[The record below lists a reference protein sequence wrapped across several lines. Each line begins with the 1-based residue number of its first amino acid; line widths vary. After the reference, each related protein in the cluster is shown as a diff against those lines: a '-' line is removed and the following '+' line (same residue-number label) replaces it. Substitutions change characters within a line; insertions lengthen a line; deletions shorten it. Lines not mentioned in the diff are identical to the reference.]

1 MKKSILIS
9 LLLAVALVSPL
20 FAKSKKSAAAAE
32 EETVQSDVPEMGVF
46 SDWKKVRS
54 RRIDKVFGSIRIRV
68 LPGRGTFNI
77 GAVNER
83 EKTISILSNMNEYT
97 STYFSLRCGKKIYKL
112 HDSADVKTKARLTDD
127 KVQIIYSVNGTAD
140 VLVEFIP
147 VESQYGEG
155 YDVLRIQTT
164 VTNTGKKAAEFALKN
179 VMDTVLGEADLYHFY
194 TADNVPIKSEASF
207 RTMANARYFNSK
219 NKAAWCQFLLDGAD
233 VTPTD
238 IVALGNYATVDS
250 STWEPDMSSY
260 RTFDT
265 VTSYNNSAVG
275 ILWPAKRLSKM
286 QTMQSVYYIAFAT
299 DGNIPF
305 GEEFINLK
313 TAKMKNSAAA
323 AGIIAG
329 TKKPIETSEVVTETQ
344 EQEEVSE
351 VISVS
356 KEPTKTVIDEEPSS
370 KNLPK
375 ELLTPEYVDGLLKRI
390 DELKS
395 GDQTINKEELKT
407 LNDEL
412 DFILSI
418 MRS

>member
-20 FAKSKKSAAAAE
+20 FAKSKKSAAAE
-32 EETVQSDVPEMGVF
+32 EETIQSDVPEMGVF

-54 RRIDKVFGSIRIRV
+54 RRIDKIFGRIRIRV

-77 GAVNER
+77 GAVNES

-112 HDSADVKTKARLTDD
+112 HDSADVKTKARLLDD

-207 RTMANARYFNSK
+207 RTMANSPYFNSK
-219 NKAAWCQFLLDGAD
+219 NKSAWCQFLLDGAD

-313 TAKMKNSAAA
+313 TAQMKNSAAA

-329 TKKPIETSEVVTETQ
+329 TKKQNDTSKVVTENQ

-356 KEPTKTVIDEEPSS
+356 KEQTKTVIDEEPSS

-375 ELLTPEYVDGLLKRI
+375 ELLTPEYVEGLLKRI
-390 DELKS
+390 DELKA